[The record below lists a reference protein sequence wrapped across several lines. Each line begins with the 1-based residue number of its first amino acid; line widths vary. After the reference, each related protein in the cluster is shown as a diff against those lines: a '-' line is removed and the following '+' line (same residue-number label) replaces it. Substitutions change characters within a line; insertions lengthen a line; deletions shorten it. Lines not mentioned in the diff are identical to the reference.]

1 MSFDELQ
8 RNQAISSTK
17 DFLELILK
25 TYQNKNQLLKR
36 LYTESP
42 DINVDTRMMQTR
54 EVLKS
59 ARGVENLT
67 IPLPS
72 VLKLQIFRAEYV
84 SKMWTS
90 FSFTERPENF
100 GWKRTENGLMI
111 KLQNTE
117 DIFYSQTKAV
127 TEGCNCKN
135 ICGKACKCLK
145 SKERDNKCAS
155 ITCR

>member
-1 MSFDELQ
+1 MIPVFFTPRKVVDYMTNNYVGDDIEKKCLSLIKAYALWGCDYLPGFFSINHGLGMMSFDELW
-8 RNQAISSTK
+8 RNQAISPTK

-100 GWKRTENGLMI
+100 G
-111 KLQNTE
+111 
-117 DIFYSQTKAV
+117 
-127 TEGCNCKN
+127 
-135 ICGKACKCLK
+135 
-145 SKERDNKCAS
+145 
-155 ITCR
+155 